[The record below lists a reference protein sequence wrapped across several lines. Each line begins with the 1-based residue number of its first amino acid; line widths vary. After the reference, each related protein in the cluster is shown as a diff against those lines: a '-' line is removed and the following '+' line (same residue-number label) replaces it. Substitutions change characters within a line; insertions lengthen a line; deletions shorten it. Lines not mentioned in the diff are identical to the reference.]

1 METKKSFKIG
11 VVLGG
16 GGTRGFAHLGVLRV
30 LEEEKIPIDLV
41 CGTSFGSLVGGLYA
55 ADPNAEIIKGKI
67 IKFLKSPV
75 FKHARLE
82 FLKENFTQVK
92 KSSFFNQVKSYFKR
106 GLFYGISLNR
116 GFFISAA
123 ELQNTLNG
131 LIEDIKIE
139 DTQIPF
145 FCVAADIVS
154 GTEIVLSNGSM
165 RAAVAASCAI
175 PGIFPPVKIGNMQLI
190 DGGWVNRVP
199 IEPALKNGAT
209 FTIAIEASNNLE
221 PSELKRGIEIVLR
234 SSDMT
239 RNVLSEIQLK
249 QADVVIR
256 PEVGHIHWAE
266 FHRGIEC
273 YQAGEEAARK
283 MVETIKREIRN
294 KRLRQ
299 FLLGKR
305 RLIPASVPVEKPEA
319 YFKDIN
325 EMTEGTT

>member
-1 METKKSFKIG
+1 MENKKSFKIG

-16 GGTRGFAHLGVLRV
+16 GGTRGFAHLGVLKV

-41 CGTSFGSLVGGLYA
+41 CGTSFGSLIGGLYA
-55 ADPNAEIIKGKI
+55 TEPDAALIKEKI
-67 IKFLKSPV
+67 VRFLKSPI

-92 KSSFFNQVKSYFKR
+92 KSSFFDQMKSYFKR

-123 ELQNTLNG
+123 ELQRTLNG
-131 LIEDIKIE
+131 LIEDIRIE
-139 DTQIPF
+139 DTKIPF
-145 FCVAADIVS
+145 FCVAADILS
-154 GTEIVLSNGSM
+154 GMEIVLSEGPM
-165 RAAVAASCAI
+165 REAVAASCAI

-199 IEPALKNGAT
+199 IEPALRNGAT

-239 RNVLSEIQLK
+239 RNVLSEIQLR

-256 PEVGHIHWAE
+256 PDVGHIHWAE
-266 FHRGIEC
+266 FNRGAEC
-273 YQAGEEAARK
+273 YKAGEEAAKK
-283 MVETIKREIRN
+283 MIDSIKREIRN

-305 RLIPASVPVEKPEA
+305 SPVSLAEPMERPEA
-319 YFKDIN
+319 YLKKIKEMN
-325 EMTEGTT
+325 EETA

>member
-1 METKKSFKIG
+1 MENKKSFKIG
-11 VVLGG
+11 LVLGG
-16 GGTRGFAHLGVLRV
+16 GGTRGFAHLGVLKV
-30 LEEEKIPIDLV
+30 LEEEKIPIDLI

-55 ADPNAEIIKGKI
+55 AEPDADLVKEKI
-67 IKFLKSPV
+67 VRFLKSPV

-92 KSSFFNQVKSYFKR
+92 KSSFFNQIKSYFKR

-123 ELQNTLNG
+123 ELQRTLNG
-131 LIEDIKIE
+131 LIKEMNIE
-139 DTQIPF
+139 DTKIPF
-145 FCVAADIVS
+145 YCVAADILS
-154 GTEIVLSNGSM
+154 GAEIVLSKGPL
-165 RAAVAASCAI
+165 REAVAASCAI
-175 PGIFPPVKIGNMQLI
+175 PGIFPPVKLGNMQLI

-199 IEPALKNGAT
+199 IDPALRNGAT

-221 PSELKRGIEIVLR
+221 PSDLKRGIEIVLR

-266 FHRGIEC
+266 FHRGTEC
-273 YQAGEEAARK
+273 YKAGEEAARK
-283 MVETIKREIRN
+283 MVDTIKREIRN

-305 RLIPASVPVEKPEA
+305 KLVSQSEPLEKPEA
-319 YFKDIN
+319 YFK
-325 EMTEGTT
+325 EMKELSEGTT